1 MTDVSFIRRDSGGL
15 GPVVA
20 RDHDLIV
27 GLYSNGDGLRGGR
40 GAALVGAALGVDL
53 VALAATDPTFDGSP
67 SATAAVVVGGPRGST
82 RTLLVGLGDR
92 PASPGT
98 LFESAMA
105 ARLGRASIST
115 LPMEADGS
123 LGAVALGHALG
134 AWRYRRDTSGPLPP
148 VPVTLIDDDA
158 VGADAALA
166 RATVLARVTGWVRQL
181 VETPPNALCPNDF
194 ADAVGALAR
203 ELAPDSVVVQ
213 AWDTATLRARSFGAT
228 LGVGGGSAHSPLVV
242 ELRIEGDGPITALA
256 GKGITFD
263 SGGINLKRDSGELS
277 WMKSD
282 MAAAASVAAA
292 VIAAA
297 ALGRRAP
304 VVAILPVAENM
315 PGGSA
320 LRPGDVVSHPG
331 GRTTEV
337 LDTDCEGRLVLADAL
352 GWLAQ
357 QRPRHIVDVGTL
369 TDSGAVGTA
378 FWGCWA
384 TSDEV
389 ASALVD
395 AGSRAFDP
403 GWALPLHP
411 TYVAL
416 LPSRVA
422 DIANASPDA
431 PDSGQLA
438 ATYLRTFVGDV
449 PWVHVDNGSSAWLER
464 DSYPW
469 PAGPTGAPV
478 RALVEFLHP
487 VDQKPTRQ

>member
-1 MTDVSFIRRDSGGL
+1 MTDVLFTRRDSGDL
-15 GPVVA
+15 GRVVA
-20 RDHDLIV
+20 RDHDVIV
-27 GLYSNGDGLRGGR
+27 GLYSDGDGVRGGR
-40 GAALVGAALGVDL
+40 GAALVGDALGVDL
-53 VALAATDPTFDGSP
+53 VALAATDPNFDGSP
-67 SATAAVVVGGPRGST
+67 SATTVVVVGGPSGPT
-82 RTLLVGLGDR
+82 RALLVGLGDR
-92 PASPGT
+92 TASPAV
-98 LFESAMA
+98 LFESALA
-105 ARLGRASIST
+105 AKLGRASVST
-115 LPMEADGS
+115 LPMEADGA

-134 AWRYRRDTSGPLPP
+134 AWRYRRDTSGPFQP
-148 VPVTLIDDDA
+148 VPVTLIDDDT
-158 VGADAALA
+158 VGADATLV
-166 RATVLARVTGWVRQL
+166 RAAVLARVTGWVRQL

-194 ADAVGALAR
+194 ADAVVALAR
-203 ELAPDSVVVQ
+203 ELAPDSVLVET
-213 AWDTATLRARSFGAT
+213 WDAATLRARGFGAT

-242 ELRIEGDGPITALA
+242 ELRIEGDGPVTALA

-263 SGGINLKRDSGELS
+263 SGGINLKRDGGELS

-297 ALGRRAP
+297 ALGRTAP
-304 VVAILPVAENM
+304 VVAILPIAENM

-352 GWLAQ
+352 GWFAQ
-357 QRPRHIVDVGTL
+357 QRPQHIVDVGTL

-389 ASALVD
+389 ATALVN
-395 AGSRAFDP
+395 AGSRVFDP

-464 DSYPW
+464 DSHPW
-469 PAGPTGAPV
+469 PAGPTGTPV

-487 VDQKPTRQ
+487 VD